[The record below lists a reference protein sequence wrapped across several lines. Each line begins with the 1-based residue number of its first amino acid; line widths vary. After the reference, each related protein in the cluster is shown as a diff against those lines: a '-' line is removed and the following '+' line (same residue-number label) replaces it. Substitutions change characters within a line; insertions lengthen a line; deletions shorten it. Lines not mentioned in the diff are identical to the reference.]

1 MPKIYS
7 LRGLKP
13 EINPGYDILEIVPES
28 LFVLYP
34 RLNMEGLEIL
44 AIYKKFGEN
53 PVLQGISFQQNK
65 GEILALL
72 GPSGSGKTTLLEVIA
87 GLVEPDQ
94 GDCTWDGTSLLG
106 VPSHLRGFGL
116 MFQEYVLFPH
126 KNVGENIAF
135 GLKMAGKSRDMTIT
149 RVRKVLELVGL
160 PGFEERDISTL
171 SGGEQ
176 QRVALA
182 RSMAPEPRLIM
193 LDEPLGALDR
203 AIRERLVGELRGILK
218 GAAQTALYVTH
229 DQEEAFTIAD
239 RVVILGEG
247 KTAQIGTPQQIYYHP
262 NSPYVAHFLGMTN
275 LLDGTAKPADEG
287 SSIKTGLGT
296 WSIKQGYSGHG
307 QVLLRPDRMVLGNL
321 EGEGIYRISG
331 KLQSKTFSGHTH
343 QILVQIDDYPF
354 KFVLSDSS
362 GDLPQPGDKVTLSFS
377 PDEALHFF
385 PAE

>member
-1 MPKIYS
+1 
-7 LRGLKP
+7 
-13 EINPGYDILEIVPES
+13 
-28 LFVLYP
+28 
-34 RLNMEGLEIL
+34 MEGLEIL
-44 AIYKKFGEN
+44 AIHKQFGDN
-53 PVLQGISFQQNK
+53 HVLQGISFQQNK

-72 GPSGSGKTTLLEVIA
+72 GPSGSGKTTLLEIIA

-135 GLKMAGKSRDMTIT
+135 GLKMAGNSRGITIA

-160 PGFEERDISTL
+160 PKFEERDISTL

-203 AIRERLVGELRGILK
+203 AIRERLIGELRDILK

-262 NSPYVAHFLGMTN
+262 NSPYVAHFLGMAN
-275 LLDGTAKPADEG
+275 LLNGTAKPAGEG
-287 SSIKTGLGT
+287 SSLKTDLGT
-296 WSIKQGYSGHG
+296 WSIKQGYSGQG
-307 QVLLRPDRMVLGNL
+307 QVLLRPDRMVLGDS
-321 EGEGIYRISG
+321 EGAGFYELSG
-331 KLQSKTFSGHTH
+331 RLQSKTFSGHTH
-343 QILVQIDDYPF
+343 QIQVQIGDYLL
-354 KFVLSDSS
+354 KFVLSDSG
-362 GDLPQPGDKVTLSFS
+362 GDLPQPGENITLSFS

-385 PAE
+385 PEE